1 MRRLMMLELRR
12 TSLRPYWR
20 AACWIALG
28 LLAAYAL
35 MGAIPAVSASQ
46 GEPLDPADLELVGSW
61 PGLIR
66 MNAVLSMVC
75 FSVFSAVLG
84 DRLVAREYRGRRAVL
99 LLSYPTS
106 RRAVV
111 WAKCGLVF
119 GVTAVAC
126 LAATLGCF
134 CAFALAAVPLG
145 LLPQA
150 LTAGDVGALAVSAL
164 PMSVLAASVGLLAA
178 RAGFWKR
185 STAAAVVTSLL
196 LVSLCSNLLV
206 AVADPGVLLAFTG
219 LFLAAALLACG
230 SLANAAEAMEAL

>member
-46 GEPLDPADLELVGSW
+46 GEPLDPADLELVGTW

-150 LTAGDVGALAVSAL
+150 LTAGD
-164 PMSVLAASVGLLAA
+164 MSVLAASVGLLAA